1 MDKPESG
8 ILLVLV
14 IITGEKNRET
24 QSNAGAGAVRRA
36 AADTGRR
43 QTPAGATHT
52 GRQNA
57 CGYGGP
63 LRATD
68 VEEQEKEGHCGPR
81 TRRKERG
88 KEGHTSTHPRQTHP
102 EKECLDTDDA
112 DGMREEERE
121 RKRKERIEERR
132 ERKER

>member
-1 MDKPESG
+1 MDLDRPESG
-8 ILLVLV
+8 IILALV

-43 QTPAGATHT
+43 QTPAGAIHT
-52 GRQNA
+52 GRQNKC

-68 VEEQEKEGHCGPR
+68 VEEQEKVGHCGPR

-88 KEGHTSTHPRQTHP
+88 KEGHTST
-102 EKECLDTDDA
+102 LSLVLSS
-112 DGMREEERE
+112 
-121 RKRKERIEERR
+121 RKLSAKGGPIVVSRLRWRILNGCTG
-132 ERKER
+132 

>member
-14 IITGEKNRET
+14 IITGEKPT
-24 QSNAGAGAVRRA
+24 QSNASVGAVRRA

-43 QTPAGATHT
+43 QTPAGAIHT
-52 GRQNA
+52 GRQNS

-88 KEGHTSTHPRQTHP
+88 KEGHTSTN
-102 EKECLDTDDA
+102 
-112 DGMREEERE
+112 GSGY
-121 RKRKERIEERR
+121 
-132 ERKER
+132 

>member
-68 VEEQEKEGHCGPR
+68 VEEQEREGHCGPR

-88 KEGHTSTHPRQTHP
+88 KEGHTSTLLN
-102 EKECLDTDDA
+102 KDLDTLRH
-112 DGMREEERE
+112 MT
-121 RKRKERIEERR
+121 IYQVHCIVC
-132 ERKER
+132 

>member
-1 MDKPESG
+1 LDKPESG
-8 ILLVLV
+8 ILLELV

-24 QSNAGAGAVRRA
+24 QSNSGAVRRA

-68 VEEQEKEGHCGPR
+68 DVEEQEKVGHCGPR
-81 TRRKERG
+81 TRWKERG
-88 KEGHTSTHPRQTHP
+88 KEGHTSTDSGVW
-102 EKECLDTDDA
+102 CGNL
-112 DGMREEERE
+112 
-121 RKRKERIEERR
+121 
-132 ERKER
+132 

>member
-1 MDKPESG
+1 M
-8 ILLVLV
+8 
-14 IITGEKNRET
+14 
-24 QSNAGAGAVRRA
+24 
-36 AADTGRR
+36 
-43 QTPAGATHT
+43 PAGATHT

-57 CGYGGP
+57 CGYEGP

-88 KEGHTSTHPRQTHP
+88 KEGHASTHPRQTHP

-121 RKRKERIEERR
+121 KKKCRRGLRKEER
-132 ERKER
+132 

>member
-24 QSNAGAGAVRRA
+24 QSNAGAVRRA

-68 VEEQEKEGHCGPR
+68 VEEQEKEDHYGPR

-88 KEGHTSTHPRQTHP
+88 KEGRTSTFSSR
-102 EKECLDTDDA
+102 A
-112 DGMREEERE
+112 S
-121 RKRKERIEERR
+121 
-132 ERKER
+132 

>member
-24 QSNAGAGAVRRA
+24 QSNAGAGAVRWA

-43 QTPAGATHT
+43 QTPVGATHT

-63 LRATD
+63 LRAMD
-68 VEEQEKEGHCGPR
+68 VEELLGPPVPVLYVVIVYR
-81 TRRKERG
+81 TIAYL
-88 KEGHTSTHPRQTHP
+88 SIM
-102 EKECLDTDDA
+102 LA
-112 DGMREEERE
+112 
-121 RKRKERIEERR
+121 
-132 ERKER
+132 